1 VRDFIA
7 IFFHYIC
14 NNFKLENIPDIGK
27 KSSIIYPSKIQLERE
42 LPHGHI
48 LQNKKKETLHNLNED
63 IYTQGIRYAMEKF
76 RSSDLGKIILIIT
89 NGKIWHFIDLEREIL
104 SVLEGDG
111 ETIKSKIGDEE
122 FKVIKVFSLF
132 KDTSEYVS
140 LENPEDI
147 SKFIDKLYS
156 CFTI

>member
-1 VRDFIA
+1 
-7 IFFHYIC
+7 
-14 NNFKLENIPDIGK
+14 
-27 KSSIIYPSKIQLERE
+27 
-42 LPHGHI
+42 
-48 LQNKKKETLHNLNED
+48 
-63 IYTQGIRYAMEKF
+63 MEKF